1 MLEDVFVWSP
11 YPEAVAA
18 YGEPAYDECF
28 GYVPLLV
35 LGGPQRVENLQEV
48 KLIEHIALITDFAG
62 VIPYWRLA
70 RPENLVSLRVL
81 IDVIAHFG
89 LFLTSFSGQPPQPAS
104 LTAAAGACQL
114 S

>member
-11 YPEAVAA
+11 YSEAVAA

-62 VIPYWRLA
+62 VIPYWR
-70 RPENLVSLRVL
+70 
-81 IDVIAHFG
+81 
-89 LFLTSFSGQPPQPAS
+89 
-104 LTAAAGACQL
+104 
-114 S
+114 